1 MDEWA
6 HHDCGCNDRTL
17 DCADAHRT
25 VGCSMIVH
33 DSERLSGSLERAGHI
48 PSADK
53 LPLREPRAPEVRS
66 SALQQLERGVESGE
80 RLRVVDAGKGHGSDH
95 Q

>member
-1 MDEWA
+1 MA
-6 HHDCGCNDRTL
+6 
-17 DCADAHRT
+17 A
-25 VGCSMIVH
+25 V
-33 DSERLSGSLERAGHI
+33 SGSLESAGYV
-48 PSADK
+48 PAAGK
-53 LPLREPRAPEVRS
+53 VPLGEPRAPEGRS